1 MSGYQYIPE
10 EQEGQVRT
18 DEQST
23 PTTEL
28 QRNEKTFD
36 AAHPQ
41 VAQPGNP
48 TPAATAKKVQ
58 THQVKQMQEGE
69 DEPREKAVHDAYPTD
84 I

>member
-18 DEQST
+18 DEQAV

-36 AAHPQ
+36 AAHPP

-48 TPAATAKKVQ
+48 TPAATAKKTL
-58 THQVKQMQEGE
+58 THQERQLQEGE
-69 DEPREKAVHDAYPTD
+69 DAPREQAVHKAYPTD